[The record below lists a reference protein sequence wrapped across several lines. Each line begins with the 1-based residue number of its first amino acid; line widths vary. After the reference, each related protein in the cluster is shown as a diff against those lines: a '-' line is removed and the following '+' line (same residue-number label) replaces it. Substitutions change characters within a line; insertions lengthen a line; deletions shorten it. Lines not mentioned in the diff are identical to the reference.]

1 MLRSCGC
8 CTPTLILLKKG
19 MPPNFPAFPYLIGC
33 VSWVEKWLSR
43 LGLHLSYL
51 KSRPGEEKGQ
61 LEHGAEYRHG
71 QVDSHSV
78 LILIFG
84 CCILKIFF
92 SLSHIELECLCL
104 KTFVSSALC
113 LNTFVNSALC

>member
-1 MLRSCGC
+1 MVV
-8 CTPTLILLKKG
+8 K
-19 MPPNFPAFPYLIGC
+19 A
-33 VSWVEKWLSR
+33 WLAPQ
-43 LGLHLSYL
+43 LSQIQAW
-51 KSRPGEEKGQ
+51 RGERTVRA
-61 LEHGAEYRHG
+61 GAEYRHG

-78 LILIFG
+78 WILIFG